1 MGDQSI
7 TYYSPAYRL
16 ALTLS
21 SSAAAAFVSPFENF
35 IKNGQKKQ
43 KIRRSG
49 LFPGGRRPNGSY
61 VQHNNM
67 GLKQHKYHI
76 PKKRLPPYT
85 LLTAPR
91 KPRRRLDLLTRR
103 CEIAYS
109 RCNLAELDKIAPDR
123 IKNHPPQS
131 LDLNIIENLGSYG
144 QRDQK
149 GEKHRRY

>member
-1 MGDQSI
+1 
-7 TYYSPAYRL
+7 
-16 ALTLS
+16 
-21 SSAAAAFVSPFENF
+21 
-35 IKNGQKKQ
+35 
-43 KIRRSG
+43 
-49 LFPGGRRPNGSY
+49 
-61 VQHNNM
+61 M
-67 GLKQHKYHI
+67 GLKKHKYHI

-123 IKNHPPQS
+123 IKNH

-144 QRDQK
+144 QRDRQEK
-149 GEKHRRY
+149 NIADIDDLRKRLGEIWNNIQLDTIRAPLAGVPRRLAECVKLRGKRTAY